1 MKDYSKNHKRAW
13 ECNAYDFWVSTS
25 GHQIHNQRDNKFHHK
40 QWIQFKKIRWTSGM
54 KKQQNTRRVYC
65 HSNKIASYEYIN
77 SLYEI
82 ITLSD
87 EIGTKT
93 RIGSRREKTDICLNF
108 RMLFDIVVAVQWYD
122 VYTVS
127 ACKKIL
133 FAKQFRHIK
142 FQKVPRFR
150 ATIVWFVLAFW
161 NFINNQH

>member
-1 MKDYSKNHKRAW
+1 
-13 ECNAYDFWVSTS
+13 
-25 GHQIHNQRDNKFHHK
+25 
-40 QWIQFKKIRWTSGM
+40 M

-108 RMLFDIVVAVQWYD
+108 RMLFDIVVAVQ
-122 VYTVS
+122 
-127 ACKKIL
+127 
-133 FAKQFRHIK
+133 
-142 FQKVPRFR
+142 
-150 ATIVWFVLAFW
+150 
-161 NFINNQH
+161 